1 MRWATR
7 RHCHVDRAACA
18 WLIRRFLDPEAEFV
32 FVDDPDEVP
41 ADATPFDM
49 RGVELSHH
57 GGDCSFETFLRR
69 YERSDPVLWEIAK
82 VVHEAD
88 LADERYDAPE
98 APGLDVLLRGLSML
112 RDDEELVALAGP
124 LFDGL
129 FEYRKR
135 ALLTGREPAGAVSR
149 PPSEPNGRRRQRERC
164 AACSSISCGSAPPGL
179 AGRSRWRAICAAIW
193 SSGAAGFGGR
203 VSAGVGDRP
212 HDAGDRWRPS

>member
-18 WLIRRFLDPEAEFV
+18 WLIRRFLDDEPEFV

-49 RGVELSHH
+49 RGVDLSHH
-57 GGDCSFETFLRR
+57 SGACSFETFLRI
-69 YERSDPVLWEIAK
+69 YELDDPVLWEIGE

-98 APGLDVLLRGLSML
+98 ARGLDVLLRGLSMI
-112 RDDEELVALAGP
+112 RDDDELLRLSGP

-129 FEYRKR
+129 YEYRKQ
-135 ALLTGREPAGAVSR
+135 ALLLGREPS
-149 PPSEPNGRRRQRERC
+149 
-164 AACSSISCGSAPPGL
+164 
-179 AGRSRWRAICAAIW
+179 
-193 SSGAAGFGGR
+193 
-203 VSAGVGDRP
+203 
-212 HDAGDRWRPS
+212 